1 MEMEKRIVIA
11 MSLCMIVYMLF
22 MYNQMNALKK
32 SCGDEYTSIG
42 KRFDEN
48 EELTTNI
55 HTKLQNLQIVPAPEE
70 TEE

>member
-32 SCGDEYTSIG
+32 SCGECGEEVRTDMQFPDGASAIFVVSDA
-42 KRFDEN
+42 FDAYLKE
-48 EELTTNI
+48 
-55 HTKLQNLQIVPAPEE
+55 
-70 TEE
+70 